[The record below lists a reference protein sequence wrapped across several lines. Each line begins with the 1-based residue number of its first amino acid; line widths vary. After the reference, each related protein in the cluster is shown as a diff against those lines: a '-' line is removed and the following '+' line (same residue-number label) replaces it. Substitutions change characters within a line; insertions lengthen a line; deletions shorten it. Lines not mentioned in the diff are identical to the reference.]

1 MKNIF
6 FTLLAFIFALLFS
19 ACSAFKS
26 AFETQEVSFA
36 GLKTYYI
43 NPPQSGAN
51 VSQLWSVRASF
62 NEMVVASIEQ
72 QLKQKGF
79 ERAAEK
85 SQAQFYITPVYNQWT
100 FNSSFQ
106 TSINNDTIMELG
118 DNSNLSNYM
127 TLELQAY
134 LPNSESFVWRGF
146 SDIKIFG
153 NFISRALAENSV
165 QWCLQTFPCEALPES
180 AKKAEGGKPE
190 VQKPSDPAG
199 QPKAVE
205 PSAPEVKA
213 GSDAQKAA

>member
-1 MKNIF
+1 MKNILF
-6 FTLLAFIFALLFS
+6 ILSVLTLALLLG

-26 AFETQEVSFA
+26 AFDTQEVSFA

-43 NPPQSGAN
+43 NPPQSAAN

-72 QLKQKGF
+72 ELKQKGF
-79 ERAAEK
+79 ERVAEK

-118 DNSNLSNYM
+118 DNGNLSNYM

-134 LPNSESFVWRGF
+134 LPNSENFVWRGF
-146 SDIKIFG
+146 SDVKIFG

-165 QWCLQTFPCEALPES
+165 QWCLQTFPCETLPES

-190 VQKPSDPAG
+190 MQKPAE
-199 QPKAVE
+199 QPKSTE
-205 PSAPEVKA
+205 PSKPEAKA
-213 GSDAQKAA
+213 EAEAQKAA

>member
-1 MKNIF
+1 MKNILF
-6 FTLLAFIFALLFS
+6 MLSALTVALLLG

-51 VSQLWSVRASF
+51 VAQLWSVRASF

-85 SQAQFYITPVYNQWT
+85 SQAQFYITPVYNEWT
-100 FNSSFQ
+100 FNNAFQ

-118 DNSNLSNYM
+118 DNSSLSNYM

-134 LPNSESFVWRGF
+134 LPDSESFVWRGF
-146 SDIKIFG
+146 SDVRIYG
-153 NFISRALAENSV
+153 NFISKALAENSV
-165 QWCLQTFPCEALPES
+165 QWCLQTFPCEPLPEA

-190 VQKPSDPAG
+190 VQKPSEPAE
-199 QPKAVE
+199 QPKAAE
-205 PSAPEVKA
+205 PSKPEVKA
-213 GSDAQKAA
+213 GAEAQKAA

>member
-62 NEMVVASIEQ
+62 NEMVVECIEQ

-79 ERAAEK
+79 ERTAEK

-180 AKKAEGGKPE
+180 AKKAEGG
-190 VQKPSDPAG
+190 
-199 QPKAVE
+199 
-205 PSAPEVKA
+205 
-213 GSDAQKAA
+213 DAQKPAEQPKSAEPSKPETKAGVETQKAA